1 MKIIAIIPARENSK
15 RVPHK
20 NLLKIN
26 KRPVLEILYKNL
38 KKMNIFSK
46 IIISTESQ
54 KIRKL
59 ALNIGYDFV
68 VKRPRNLSKDIT
80 PSYSVIIH
88 SINYLQNKFYFSHV
102 CCVYPMAI
110 LVQKKD
116 FLSAKRILKRNNEI
130 IFPALKY
137 SHPIQRSF
145 KIKKNSLIKYNLPI
159 IKISQNTQSLSENY
173 HDAGQFYLGHKEA
186 WKNYDLSKKK
196 CTEISSL
203 RAIDVDN
210 IDDFENLKLKF
221 FYKKNKIT

>member
-15 RVPHK
+15 RIPYK
-20 NLLKIN
+20 NLLKLN
-26 KRPVLEILYKNL
+26 KRPVLEILYSNL

-68 VKRPRNLSKDIT
+68 VKRPQNLSKDIT

-88 SINYLQNKFYFSHV
+88 SINYLQNKFNFTHA

-110 LVQKKD
+110 LLQKKD
-116 FLSAKRILKRNNEI
+116 FLSAKKILKQNNEI

-137 SHPIQRSF
+137 SHPIQRAF
-145 KIKKNSLIKYNLPI
+145 KIKKNLFIKYNLSKK
-159 IKISQNTQSLSENY
+159 KISQNTQSFVANY

-196 CTEISSL
+196 CIEISSL
-203 RAIDVDN
+203 KAVDVDN
-210 IDDFENLKLKF
+210 LEDFEILKSKF
-221 FYKKNKIT
+221 FYLKNKTI